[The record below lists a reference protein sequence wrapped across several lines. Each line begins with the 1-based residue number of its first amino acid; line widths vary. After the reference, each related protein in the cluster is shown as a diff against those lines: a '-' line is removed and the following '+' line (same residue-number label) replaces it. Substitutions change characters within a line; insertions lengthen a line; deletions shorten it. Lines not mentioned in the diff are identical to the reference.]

1 MKEGTAKQPRRKAAD
16 LWRRGCTGSPGG
28 PGRGTGAE
36 RSEGAPSTARG
47 RGARAVGRKWEDFR
61 LGPLHVLCWERR
73 GAFHFQTRRNQ
84 SCAFAPPA
92 AVARSRKPSGWTQRE
107 LITTRHGS
115 VCGGWGASD
124 VRVAGK
130 NRGVARTALLPE
142 PPGEDPSP
150 RLFRLLEA
158 SHSHRLSAPSST
170 FSPRHA
176 ASLSDRSSTA
186 TSLPGKVLCF

>member
-1 MKEGTAKQPRRKAAD
+1 MHGQPWGAGARD
-16 LWRRGCTGSPGG
+16 GG
-28 PGRGTGAE
+28 RTQQGGAVD
-36 RSEGAPSTARG
+36 GWG

-84 SCAFAPPA
+84 SCAFAPTA
-92 AVARSRKPSGWTQRE
+92 AVARSRKPSGGTQRE